1 MLDTSTQRVGEPA
14 EGAPVSIRQ
23 AGLED
28 LDLVAPLFD
37 AYRQFYRQP
46 HDLPLA
52 RAFLEG
58 RLGAGDSVIYLA
70 EDSGAVLGFV
80 QLFPLFSSTGARPGR
95 SWLLNDLYVTP
106 SARGRGVGRQLM
118 ERARRLALE
127 TGARTIELCTARS
140 NTLAQGLYESLGY
153 RRDEEFLYYSLGL

>member
-1 MLDTSTQRVGEPA
+1 MHPAGGPA
-14 EGAPVSIRQ
+14 EGAPRSIRE
-23 AGLED
+23 ATLED

-52 RAFLEG
+52 RAFLAA

-70 EDSGAVLGFV
+70 AEDDGVVLGFV
-80 QLFPLFSSTGARPGR
+80 QLYPLYSSTGPRPGR
-95 SWLLNDLYVTP
+95 IWLLNDLYVVP

-118 ERARRLALE
+118 DRARRLAEE
-127 TGARTIELCTARS
+127 TSAQSIELTTARS
-140 NTLAQGLYESLGY
+140 NTRAQALYESLGY
-153 RRDEEFLYYSLGL
+153 RRDEEFFYYSLGL